1 VNGAVIADAA
11 GESEI
16 ALTWLSEAAY
26 RARTSAMA
34 YLTYVLRD
42 RCNSEPA
49 VKVRDPTASSG
60 R

>member
-1 VNGAVIADAA
+1 VNGPSIAAAA
-11 GESEI
+11 GQSEV
-16 ALTWLSEAAY
+16 ALTGVSEGAC
-26 RARTSAMA
+26 RAITSAMA
-34 YLTYVLRD
+34 YLAYVLRD